1 MTEEIMNDNQP
12 SARSAQRVLNEEG
25 AAVGEA
31 IGDIVQVGRMWALHG
46 LRVAEL
52 ALQTSAETLR
62 VTASAMGKSAR
73 RLSEELDAE

>member
-1 MTEEIMNDNQP
+1 MKEQNMNDNQ
-12 SARSAQRVLNEEG
+12 SRSAQRVFNEEG
-25 AAVGEA
+25 EAVSEA
-31 IGDIVQVGRMWALHG
+31 IGDLFHVGRMWARHG

-62 VTASAMGKSAR
+62 VTASAMGKGAR